1 MNLFLVRHGFSTGNR
16 DGRIQGQ
23 WDTALTT
30 EGRRQ
35 AGATGR
41 FLAHYFAG
49 MGWNITA
56 LYSSD
61 LRRAWHTAE
70 VIGRY
75 LHLTP
80 IRVPGLREMHAGLV
94 EGMTSAEWQGLYPEV
109 EQGWRNRADL
119 DFGWPGG
126 ETRRQLVERVTN
138 TINSIVARHAP
149 FDNVVAVTHGGVIRA
164 YLNNAVTRS
173 EELADAEMG
182 AGNCSISQVQF
193 DARGGQIG
201 VGCLLMLN
209 NREHLADPLV
219 EFAAPTDPQLQAVA
233 DADVHLQ

>member
-23 WDTALTT
+23 WDTELTT
-30 EGRRQ
+30 DGRRQ

-49 MGWNITA
+49 MGWRVNA

-94 EGMTSAEWQGLYPEV
+94 EGMTTEEWQALYPEV
-109 EQGWRNRADL
+109 EQGWRDRTDL

-138 TINSIVARHAP
+138 TIKSIVARHAP
-149 FDNVVAVTHGGVIRA
+149 LDNVVAVTHGGVIRA
-164 YLNNAVTRS
+164 YLNNSVTRS
-173 EELADAEMG
+173 AALVDAEMG
-182 AGNCSISQVQF
+182 AGNCSISQIQY
-193 DARGGQIG
+193 DAHGGQIG
-201 VGCLLMLN
+201 IGCLLMLN
-209 NREHLADPLV
+209 NREHLADPV
-219 EFAAPTDPQLQAVA
+219 ADAVPAPDPSAPVVA
-233 DADVHLQ
+233 DADAHLQ